1 MMRKKRIYTV
11 AAVCL
16 LVFLY
21 MMIFLLSSDVA
32 EDSSMKSSAVTELL
46 LKIWSFFQNSDGTP
60 TTEIVVDLFPLALE
74 KIVRKLAHFFEYL
87 CVGLLSYSLV
97 LMWWKGKVW
106 SGRQMCIRDR
116 LMKDMGK
123 LAPEERAGYGK
134 SVNELKTWAFDKFA
148 DMEEKMK
155 KLELQHKY
163 EREKIDLTIP
173 AEPVKIGNLHP
184 VTLVRNQ
191 LIDIFAGM
199 GF

>member
-97 LMWWKGKVW
+97 LMRW
-106 SGRQMCIRDR
+106 
-116 LMKDMGK
+116 
-123 LAPEERAGYGK
+123 
-134 SVNELKTWAFDKFA
+134 
-148 DMEEKMK
+148 
-155 KLELQHKY
+155 
-163 EREKIDLTIP
+163 
-173 AEPVKIGNLHP
+173 
-184 VTLVRNQ
+184 
-191 LIDIFAGM
+191 
-199 GF
+199 

>member
-46 LKIWSFFQNSDGTP
+46 LKIWSFFQKSDGTP

-87 CVGLLSYSLV
+87 CVGLLSASLDEIHQYFV
-97 LMWWKGKVW
+97 P
-106 SGRQMCIRDR
+106 GRYAAV
-116 LMKDMGK
+116 KDVFIDC
-123 LAPEERAGYGK
+123 AGGITGMVIIGMAFTLRRHKK
-134 SVNELKTWAFDKFA
+134 S
-148 DMEEKMK
+148 
-155 KLELQHKY
+155 
-163 EREKIDLTIP
+163 
-173 AEPVKIGNLHP
+173 PVPL
-184 VTLVRNQ
+184 
-191 LIDIFAGM
+191 
-199 GF
+199 

>member
-1 MMRKKRIYTV
+1 MMRKKRSYTV

-21 MMIFLLSSDVA
+21 IMIFLLSSDVA

-46 LKIWSFFQNSDGTP
+46 LKIWSFFRNSDGTP

-106 SGRQMCIRDR
+106 NGRIVIGMQLLLSASLDEIHQYFVPGRYAAV
-116 LMKDMGK
+116 KDVVIDC
-123 LAPEERAGYGK
+123 AGGITGMVIIGMVFAMRKYK
-134 SVNELKTWAFDKFA
+134 RNKRSPVSLK
-148 DMEEKMK
+148 
-155 KLELQHKY
+155 
-163 EREKIDLTIP
+163 
-173 AEPVKIGNLHP
+173 
-184 VTLVRNQ
+184 
-191 LIDIFAGM
+191 
-199 GF
+199 